1 MSSQSLNILITGG
14 AGFIGT
20 HLARHC
26 QAQGHQVTSW
36 DLREPKNRVEGVT
49 YLLRDVRKLSSFAI
63 ELLQFDLIYHLAA
76 IVSIPLCQQDPQNSF
91 ATNVDSTQQMMTYLQ
106 KGQKKTPVLFAS
118 SSAVYGELGS
128 EKETLS
134 ENLHLGA
141 PLSLYAAQKRFC
153 EDLLRCAKLY
163 ESYPCLSL
171 RFFNV
176 YGPDQD
182 RQSPYSG
189 VMTLFSQA
197 AQEGS
202 PLKIFGDGS
211 ATRDFV
217 HVQDITRACL
227 EAGFKL
233 LDRDKELKDIHVLNV
248 GTGGPTTIDQL
259 ADFYVVKSANRSQ
272 KQHLALRPGDALH
285 SCADVKLFE
294 RIFAWR
300 PRSLSKEWLV

>member
-1 MSSQSLNILITGG
+1 MNSKSLNILITGG

-20 HLARHC
+20 HLARYCHE
-26 QAQGHQVTSW
+26 QGHQVTSW
-36 DLREPKNRVEGVT
+36 DLREPKKQIQGVH
-49 YLLRDVRKLSSFAI
+49 YLIRDVRRMTTFAS

-91 ATNVDSTQQMMTYLQ
+91 STNVDSTQQMMTYLQ
-106 KGQKKTPVLFAS
+106 KGEKKIPVVFAS
-118 SSAVYGELGS
+118 SSAVYGDLGS
-128 EKETLS
+128 EQDNLS
-134 ENLHLGA
+134 ESLRLSA

-217 HVQDITRACL
+217 YVQDIAKACL
-227 EAGFKL
+227 ETGSKL
-233 LDRDKELKDIHVLNV
+233 LAGDKVFSNLHVLNV
-248 GTGGPTTIDQL
+248 GTGHKMSIDQL
-259 ADFYVVKSANRSQ
+259 ADFYVNKSENKSQ
-272 KQHLALRPGDALH
+272 KQNLSPRLGDTQY
-285 SCADVKLFE
+285 SCADTTLF
-294 RIFAWR
+294 RKIFSWHPR
-300 PRSLSKEWLV
+300 PLSKEWLV